1 MCRYRQP
8 GIVAVLTQ
16 DNAETPAED
25 KPTWATAEVKEH
37 VGALVRCADPKS
49 VPHRAD
55 P

>member
-16 DNAETPAED
+16 NSTDPLTED
-25 KPTWATAEVKEH
+25 KPTWATAEAKEY
-37 VGALVRCADPKS
+37 VALVRCADPKP